1 MRNTLRLTVLALAI
15 LMSASGRMT
24 AQQAGIPAPEQ
35 YFGFKIGADGE
46 LARYPKIL
54 EYFQLLAKQTD
65 RIAYEELGKTTMG
78 NSYPLLRI
86 SSAANLKNFD
96 RLVEI
101 NRRLADPRGLSE
113 AEAEKLAAEGKPF
126 YFLYATIHSTEV
138 SNGQA
143 IINIVHRLATSN
155 DAQVKEILDNSVVL
169 MVPSQNPDGQVL
181 VIDHWYKTK
190 GTPFQRVYPDLY
202 HKYVGHDDNRDWF
215 MFTQK
220 ETRMNIEYVQN
231 KYKPIITHDMHQQG
245 SNGARIFVPPFTE
258 PFDVNMHPLLRQGQS
273 TVGAA
278 MASALLSEGKEGVA
292 WEDAYDMWSPA
303 RQYMVYHGQ
312 PRILTEIANSNLA
325 DPIKSAN
332 GQPLGWR
339 DSRAHFPV
347 PYSKN
352 TWTLQQQVDYGVTAA
367 FAGMTEVAKY
377 GKPWLMNFYRVGRDF
392 SNGVIANSGIGPYA
406 YVVPAEQRDNYGT
419 YELLDILQFG
429 AVEIHR
435 ATAPFTANGKSY
447 AAGSFVIKTAQPYG
461 PFANT
466 MLARQDYPDLRIFP
480 GGPPEPPYDVT
491 GQTLWMLTGVQVDS
505 VAKPFEAS
513 LELVKKVTPMTAPVA
528 AAPKAAYVIGPES
541 YGTFKLISQLQKA
554 NVPVFRASKS
564 FSASA
569 GSAQVSY
576 APGAWVIPSTAASQP
591 IVEKVSKELGIPV
604 AGVDTMPSVD
614 GERLKPN
621 TKVGLYKAAGNMP
634 AGWQMWML
642 EQYGINHEVMKA
654 QDFAGD
660 LNAKYDVII
669 LPSGTTK
676 PRMVNGLNAKTND
689 PAEWSWAFGIGD
701 AGWANLKKFVEN
713 GGTLLAVGT
722 AVETA
727 RDLLDLP
734 IEKALPAAAPRF
746 GGQQGQAVARAAGNA
761 QDELK
766 DAFTS
771 PAKLMQTLR
780 DKVADPESL
789 FYCPG
794 SLLNNEFDPN
804 NPIAWGMPASWPV
817 FFEDD
822 QAYRL
827 RPGFGIETKVVSRY
841 PREKVLASG
850 WLLGEEYVKDQA
862 NIISFKVGK
871 GNVVTYG
878 SQIDFRAQPRATWK
892 LIFNGIFHGPAT
904 PVTSAQ
910 MGRAPAAPA
919 ATARR

>member
-1 MRNTLRLTVLALAI
+1 MRNALRFSVIALAL
-15 LMSASGRMT
+15 LTLSSGRMT
-24 AQQAGIPAPEQ
+24 AQQAVPHPDQ

-54 EYFQLLAKQTD
+54 EYFQLLAKQTN
-65 RIAYEELGKTTMG
+65 RVKYEELGKTTMG

-86 SSAANLKNFD
+86 SSPENLAKFD

-126 YFLYATIHSTEV
+126 YFIYATIHSTEV

-143 IINIVHRLATSN
+143 IINIVHRLATAT
-155 DAQVKEILDNSVVL
+155 DAQTREILDNSVVL

-190 GTPFQRVYPDLY
+190 GTPYQRVFPDLY

-220 ETRMNIEYVQN
+220 ETRMNIEAVQN

-245 SNGARIFVPPFTE
+245 GNGARIFVPPFTE
-258 PFDVNMHPLLRQGQS
+258 PFDPNMHPLLRMEQG
-273 TVGAA
+273 TVGQA
-278 MASALLSEGKEGVA
+278 MAHALLSEGKEGVA

-325 DPIKSAN
+325 DPVKSPN
-332 GQPLGWR
+332 GRPLGWQ

-347 PYSKN
+347 PYTKD
-352 TWTLQQQVDYGVTAA
+352 TWTLGQQVEYGVTVAI
-367 FAGMTEVAKY
+367 AGMTEVAKY
-377 GKPWLMNFYRVGRDF
+377 GRSWLMNFYRVNRDMA
-392 SNGVIANSGIGPYA
+392 NGMVGPYA
-406 YVVPAEQRDNYGT
+406 YVVSADQRDNFGL
-419 YELLDILQFG
+419 YEMLDILQFG

-435 ATAPFTANGKSY
+435 AAAAFSANGKQY
-447 AAGSFVIKTAQPYG
+447 PAGSFVIKTAQPYG
-461 PFANT
+461 GFANT
-466 MLARQDYPDLRIFP
+466 MLSRQDYPDLRLFP

-491 GQTLWMLTGVQVDS
+491 GHTLWMLTGVGVDA
-505 VAKPFEAS
+505 VAKPFDAQ
-513 LELVKKVTPMTAPVA
+513 LELVKKVAPMTATVA
-528 AAPKAAYVIGPES
+528 AKPKSAYLIGPES
-541 YGTFKLISQLQKA
+541 YGTFKMIAQLQKA
-554 NVPVFRASKS
+554 NVPVYRASKA
-564 FSASA
+564 FDAST
-569 GSAQVSY
+569 GSAQGKF
-576 APGAWVIPSTAASQP
+576 APGTWVIPSTAASQP
-591 IVEKVSKELGIPV
+591 IVEKYGKELGIAV
-604 AGVDTMPSVD
+604 AGVDAPPQVE

-642 EQYGINHEVMKA
+642 EQWGINHDVMKA
-654 QDFAGD
+654 QDFSGD

-676 PRMVNGLNAKTND
+676 ARMLNGLNAKTD
-689 PAEWSWAFGIGD
+689 DRAEWSWAFGIGD

-713 GGTLLAVGT
+713 GGTLLAIGN

-734 IEKALPAAAPRF
+734 IERALPQAAPRF
-746 GGQQGQAVARAAGNA
+746 GGQQGGTTAAA
-761 QDELK
+761 APAASELK

-780 DKVADPESL
+780 DKVTDPESL

-794 SLLNNEFDPN
+794 SLLNNEFDPS

-817 FFEDD
+817 FFDDD
-822 QAYRL
+822 QAYRI
-827 RPGFGIETKVVSRY
+827 RPGFGIDTKVVSRY

-850 WLLGEEYVKDQA
+850 WLVGEE
-862 NIISFKVGK
+862 
-871 GNVVTYG
+871 
-878 SQIDFRAQPRATWK
+878 
-892 LIFNGIFHGPAT
+892 
-904 PVTSAQ
+904 
-910 MGRAPAAPA
+910 
-919 ATARR
+919 

>member
-1 MRNTLRLTVLALAI
+1 MRTTLRFVVFAIALFT
-15 LMSASGRMT
+15 LSSGQIR
-24 AQQAGIPAPEQ
+24 AQQAVPAPDQ

-54 EYFQLLAKQTD
+54 EYFQLLSKQTD
-65 RIAYEELGKTTMG
+65 RVKYEELGKTTMG

-86 SSAANLKNFD
+86 SSPENLKKFD

-126 YFLYATIHSTEV
+126 YFIYATIHSTEV

-143 IINIVHRLATSN
+143 IINIVHRLATAT
-155 DAQVKEILDNSVVL
+155 DAQTREILDNSVVL

-190 GTPFQRVYPDLY
+190 GTPFARVYPDLY
-202 HKYVGHDDNRDWF
+202 HKYAGHDDNRDWF

-220 ETRMNIEYVQN
+220 ETRMNIEFVQN
-231 KYKPIITHDMHQQG
+231 KYKPIISHDMHQQG

-258 PFDVNMHPLLRQGQS
+258 PFDPNMHPLLRQGQS

-278 MASALLSEGKEGVA
+278 MAEALLSEGKEGVA

-332 GQPLGWR
+332 GKPLGWQ

-347 PYSKN
+347 PYTKD
-352 TWTLQQQVDYGVTAA
+352 TWTLGQQVDYGVTAA

-377 GKPWLMNFYRVGRDF
+377 GKTWLMNFYRVQRDF
-392 SNGVIANSGIGPYA
+392 SNGMIVTNGIGPFA
-406 YVVPAEQRDNYGT
+406 YVIPAEQRDNYGLF
-419 YELLDILQFG
+419 EMLDTLQFG

-435 ATAPFTANGKSY
+435 ATAPFTANGKQY
-447 AAGSFVIKTAQPYG
+447 AAGSFVVKTAQPYG

-466 MLARQDYPDLRIFP
+466 MLSRQDYPDLRIFP

-505 VAKPFEAS
+505 VAKPFEAQ
-513 LELVKKVTPMTAPVA
+513 LELVKKVTPMTATIA
-528 AAPKAAYVIGPES
+528 AKPKGAYLIGPES
-541 YGTFKLISQLQKA
+541 YGTFKMVAQLQKA
-554 NVPVFRASKS
+554 NVPVYRASKA
-564 FSASA
+564 FEK
-569 GSAQVSY
+569 Y
-576 APGAWVIPSTAASQP
+576 APGTWVIPSTAASQP
-591 IVEKVSKELGIPV
+591 IVEKYGRELGISV
-604 AGVDTMPSVD
+604 AGVDAPPAVD

-634 AGWQMWML
+634 AGWQMWIL
-642 EQYGINHEVMKA
+642 EQFGINHEVMKA

-669 LPSGTTK
+669 LPSGTTRQ
-676 PRMVNGLNAKTND
+676 RMINGLNAKTND
-689 PAEWSWAFGIGD
+689 PAEWAWAFGIGEP
-701 AGWANLKKFVEN
+701 GWASLKKFVEN
-713 GGTLLAVGT
+713 GGTLLAVGS

-727 RDLLDLP
+727 RDLFDLP

-746 GGQQGQAVARAAGNA
+746 GQGQAGNA
-761 QDELK
+761 NRPAVIPNVESELK
-766 DAFTS
+766 DAFSS
-771 PAKLMQTLR
+771 PARLMQTLR

-850 WLLGEEYVKDQA
+850 WLLGEEYLKDQA
-862 NIISFKVGK
+862 NIISFKIGK

-904 PVTSAQ
+904 PVPAAQ
-910 MGRAPAAPA
+910 MGRASMS
-919 ATARR
+919 ATNDQR

>member
-1 MRNTLRLTVLALAI
+1 MRTTLRLFVLAVAL
-15 LMSASGRMT
+15 LTLSSGRMT
-24 AQQAGIPAPEQ
+24 AQGGQTIPNPDQ
-35 YFGFKIGADGE
+35 YFGFKIGSDGE

-54 EYFQLLAKQTD
+54 DYFQLLARQTD
-65 RIAYEELGKTTMG
+65 RVKYEELGKTTMG

-86 SSAANLKNFD
+86 SSADNLKKFD

-126 YFLYATIHSTEV
+126 YFIYATIHSTEV

-155 DAQVKEILDNSVVL
+155 DAQVREILDNSVVL

-181 VIDHWYKTK
+181 VIDHWYKTR

-220 ETRMNIEYVQN
+220 ETRMNIELVQN

-245 SNGARIFVPPFTE
+245 GNGARIFVPPFTE
-258 PFDVNMHPLLRQGQS
+258 PFDPNMHPLLRMQQG
-273 TVGAA
+273 TVGQA
-278 MASALLSEGKEGVA
+278 MAHALLSEGKKGVA

-312 PRILTEIANSNLA
+312 PRILTEIANSALA
-325 DPIKSAN
+325 DPVKSPN
-332 GQPLGWR
+332 GRPLGWQEP
-339 DSRAHFPV
+339 SAHFPV
-347 PYSKN
+347 PYDKD
-352 TWTLQQQVDYGVTAA
+352 TWTLGQQVDYGVTAA

-377 GKPWLMNFYRVGRDF
+377 GRNWLMNFYRVSRDM
-392 SNGVIANSGIGPYA
+392 SNGFGGPYA
-406 YVVPAEQRDNYGT
+406 YIVPADQRDHFAT
-419 YELLDILQFG
+419 FEMLDILQFG
-429 AVEIHR
+429 DVEIHR
-435 ATAPFTANGKSY
+435 ATAAFTANGRQY
-447 AAGSFVIKTAQPYG
+447 PAGSFVIKTAQPYG
-461 PFANT
+461 GFANT
-466 MLARQDYPDLRIFP
+466 MLSRQVYPDLRLFP

-491 GQTLWMLTGVQVDS
+491 GHTLWMLTGVKVD
-505 VAKPFEAS
+505 AAEKPFDAP
-513 LELVKKVTPMTAPVA
+513 LELVKQVAPLPATVA
-528 AAPKAAYVIGPES
+528 AKPKSAYIIGPES
-541 YGTFKLISQLQKA
+541 YGTFKMVAQLQKA
-554 NVPVFRASKS
+554 NVPVYRASTA
-564 FSASA
+564 FDN
-569 GSAQVSY
+569 Y

-591 IVEKVSKELGIPV
+591 IVEKYGRELGIPV
-604 AGVDTMPSVD
+604 AGVDAPLMVE

-642 EQYGINHEVMKA
+642 EQYGINHEVMKS

-660 LNAKYDVII
+660 LTAKYDVII

-676 PRMVNGLNAKTND
+676 PRMLNGLNAKTND

-713 GGTLLAVGT
+713 GGTLLAIGS

-734 IEKALPAAAPRF
+734 IERALPQAPPRF
-746 GGQQGQAVARAAGNA
+746 GGQAAQPAEATGSA
-761 QDELK
+761 ASADAALK
-766 DAFTS
+766 DAFSS
-771 PAKLMQTLR
+771 PARLMQTLR
-780 DKVADPESL
+780 DRVTDPQSL

-794 SLLNNEFDPN
+794 SLLNNEFDVN

-817 FFEDD
+817 FFDDD

-827 RPGFGIETKVVSRY
+827 RPGFGVDTKVVSRY
-841 PREKVLASG
+841 PRDGVLASG
-850 WLLGEEYVKDQA
+850 WLLGEEYLKDQA
-862 NIISFKVGK
+862 NILSFKIGK
-871 GNVVTYG
+871 GTVVTYG
-878 SQIDFRAQPRATWK
+878 SQVDFRAQPRATWK
-892 LIFNGIFHGPAT
+892 LIFNGIFHGPASH
-904 PVTSAQ
+904 VGAAQ
-910 MGRAPAAPA
+910 MGRATGG
-919 ATARR
+919 ATNEAR

>member
-1 MRNTLRLTVLALAI
+1 MRFKSLLYISAAAVALS
-15 LMSASGRMT
+15 LLPLSAARPA
-24 AQQAGIPAPEQ
+24 AQPASAIPAPEQ

-54 EYFQLLAKQTD
+54 EYFQLLAKQTN
-65 RIAYEELGKTTMG
+65 RVKYEELGKTTMG

-86 SSAANLKNFD
+86 SSPENLAKFD

-113 AEAEKLAAEGKPF
+113 AEAQKLAMEGRPF

-143 IINIVHRLATSN
+143 IINIVHRLATDSS
-155 DAQVKEILDNSVVL
+155 AQVKEILDNSVVL

-190 GTPFQRVYPDLY
+190 GTPFARVYPDLY

-220 ETRMNIEYVQN
+220 ETRMNIEFVQN

-245 SNGARIFVPPFTE
+245 GNGARIFVPPFTE
-258 PFDVNMHPLLRQGQS
+258 PFDPNMHPLLRIEQG
-273 TVGAA
+273 TVGQA
-278 MASALLSEGKEGVA
+278 MAHALLSEGKEGVA

-325 DPIKSAN
+325 DPVKSAD
-332 GQPLGWR
+332 GKPIGWQ

-347 PYSKN
+347 PYTKN
-352 TWTLQQQVDYGVTAA
+352 TWTLGQQVDYGVTVA
-367 FAGMTEVAKY
+367 FAGMTHVAKY
-377 GKPWLMNFYRVGRDF
+377 GHEWLMNFYRVNRDMA
-392 SNGVIANSGIGPYA
+392 NGMVGPYA
-406 YVVPAEQRDNYGT
+406 YVVSADQRDNYGL
-419 YELLDILQFG
+419 YEMLDILQFG
-429 AVEIHR
+429 DVEIHR
-435 ATAPFTANGKSY
+435 ATAAFSANGKQY
-447 AAGSFVIKTAQPYG
+447 PAGSFVIKTAQPTG
-461 PFANT
+461 AFANT
-466 MLARQDYPDLRIFP
+466 MLSRQDYPDLRLFP

-491 GQTLWMLTGVQVDS
+491 GHTLWMLTGVNVDA
-505 VAKPFEAS
+505 VAKLFDAP
-513 LELVKKVTPMTAPVA
+513 LELVKKVAPMTAAIA
-528 AAPKAAYVIGPES
+528 AKPKGAYLIGPES
-541 YGTFKLISQLQKA
+541 YGTFKMVSQLQKA
-554 NVPVFRASKS
+554 NVPVYRAAKA
-564 FSASA
+564 FDKF
-569 GSAQVSY
+569 
-576 APGAWVIPSTAASQP
+576 APGTWVIPSTAASQP
-591 IVEKVSKELGIPV
+591 IVEKYGKDLGIAV
-604 AGVDTMPSVD
+604 SGVDTPPSVD

-642 EQYGINHEVMKA
+642 EQYGINHEVMKS

-676 PRMVNGLNAKTND
+676 PRIMNGLNAKTND
-689 PAEWSWAFGIGD
+689 PAEWSWAFGIGEQ
-701 AGWANLKKFVEN
+701 GWKNLKSFVEN
-713 GGTLLAVGT
+713 GGTLLAVGS

-734 IEKALPAAAPRF
+734 IEKALPQAPPRF
-746 GGQQGQAVARAAGNA
+746 GGQGAATAAAPPGANA
-761 QDELK
+761 EASLR
-766 DAFTS
+766 DAFSS
-771 PAKLMQTLR
+771 PARLMQTLR
-780 DKVADPESL
+780 DRVADPASL

-804 NPIAWGMPASWPV
+804 NPVAWGMPAAWPV
-817 FFEDD
+817 FFDDD

-827 RPGFGIETKVVSRY
+827 RPGFGIETQVVSRY
-841 PREKVLASG
+841 PRQNVLASG
-850 WLLGEEYVKDQA
+850 WLLGEEYLKDQA
-862 NIISFKVGK
+862 NILSFKIGK
-871 GNVVTYG
+871 GTVVTYG

-892 LIFNGIFHGPAT
+892 LIFNAIFHGPAT
-904 PVTSAQ
+904 PITAAQ
-910 MGRAPAAPA
+910 MTKAASA
-919 ATARR
+919 ATNDQR

>member
-1 MRNTLRLTVLALAI
+1 MRNALRLSVIALAL
-15 LMSASGRMT
+15 LTLSSGRMT
-24 AQQAGIPAPEQ
+24 AQQAVPHPDQ

-54 EYFQLLAKQTD
+54 DYFQLLAKQTN
-65 RIAYEELGKTTMG
+65 RVKYEELGKTTMG

-86 SSAANLKNFD
+86 SSPENLAKFD

-126 YFLYATIHSTEV
+126 YFIYATIHSTEV

-143 IINIVHRLATSN
+143 IINIVHRLATAT
-155 DAQVKEILDNSVVL
+155 DAQTREILDNSVVL

-245 SNGARIFVPPFTE
+245 GNGARIFVPPFTE
-258 PFDVNMHPLLRQGQS
+258 PFDPNMHPLLRMQQG
-273 TVGAA
+273 TVGQA
-278 MASALLSEGKEGVA
+278 MAHALLSEGKEGVA

-325 DPIKSAN
+325 DPVKSPN
-332 GQPLGWR
+332 GKPLGWQ

-347 PYSKN
+347 PYTKD
-352 TWTLQQQVDYGVTAA
+352 TWTLGQQVDYGVTVAI
-367 FAGMTEVAKY
+367 AGMTEVAKY
-377 GKPWLMNFYRVGRDF
+377 GRNWLMNFYRVNRDMA
-392 SNGVIANSGIGPYA
+392 NGMGGPYA
-406 YVVPAEQRDNYGT
+406 YVVSADQRDNFGL
-419 YELLDILQFG
+419 YEMLDILQFG

-435 ATAPFTANGKSY
+435 ATAAFSANGKQY
-447 AAGSFVIKTAQPYG
+447 PAGSFVIKTAQPYG
-461 PFANT
+461 GFANT
-466 MLARQDYPDLRIFP
+466 MLSKQDYPDLRLFP

-491 GQTLWMLTGVQVDS
+491 GHTLWMLTGVGVDA
-505 VAKPFEAS
+505 VAKPFDAQ
-513 LELVKKVTPMTAPVA
+513 LELVKKVAPTATTMA
-528 AAPKAAYVIGPES
+528 AKPKSAYLIGPES
-541 YGTFKLISQLQKA
+541 YGTFKMIAQLQKA
-554 NVPVFRASKS
+554 NVPVYRASKS
-564 FSASA
+564 FDASA
-569 GSAQVSY
+569 GSAPGKY
-576 APGAWVIPSTAASQP
+576 APGTWVIPSTAASQP
-591 IVEKVSKELGIPV
+591 IVEKYGKELGIAV
-604 AGVDTMPSVD
+604 AGVDTPPSVE

-642 EQYGINHEVMKA
+642 EQWGINHEVMKA
-654 QDFAGD
+654 QDFSGD

-676 PRMVNGLNAKTND
+676 ARMLSGLNAKAND

-701 AGWANLKKFVEN
+701 AGWANLKRFVEN
-713 GGTLLAVGT
+713 GGTLLAIGN

-734 IEKALPAAAPRF
+734 IERALPQAAPRF
-746 GGQQGQAVARAAGNA
+746 GGQGGGTAAAGNA
-761 QDELK
+761 PAASELK

-794 SLLNNEFDPN
+794 SLLNNEFDPT

-817 FFEDD
+817 FFDDD
-822 QAYRL
+822 QAYRI
-827 RPGFGIETKVVSRY
+827 RPGFGIDTKVVSRY

-850 WLLGEEYVKDQA
+850 WLLGEEYLKDQA
-862 NIISFKVGK
+862 NILSFKVGK

-904 PVTSAQ
+904 PVAPAQ
-910 MGRAPAAPA
+910 MGRPSNT
-919 ATARR
+919 ATNNEQR